1 MLFKYKNVDEIP
13 YDVVSDE
20 LKEKIIYNYDLL
32 TDENLNE
39 LKVGMRVKF
48 ITDRTN
54 IVAKTGIF
62 VEIEDDIMKLTSLRK
77 KRNMYVDIEN
87 STIFFKY
94 NHSNK
99 LRDTLEKLVKTNFK
113 IVKLPKEVQQPEIR
127 FYKI

>member
-32 TDENLNE
+32 TEDNLNE
-39 LKVGMRVKF
+39 LKVGMRVKY

-54 IVAKTGIF
+54 TVTKTGIF
-62 VEIEDDIMKLTSLRK
+62 VEIEDEIMKLTSLRK

-94 NHSNK
+94 NHNNK
-99 LRDTLEKLVKTNFK
+99 LRDALEKLVKTNFK
-113 IVKLPKEVQQPEIR
+113 IVKVSKEIQQPELR

>member
-1 MLFKYKNVDEIP
+1 MLFKYKNVEEIP

-32 TDENLNE
+32 TEENLNE

-48 ITDRTN
+48 VTDRTN
-54 IVAKTGIF
+54 TVAKTGIF
-62 VEIEDDIMKLTSLRK
+62 VEIEDEIMKLTSLKK
-77 KRNMYVDIEN
+77 KRNLYVDIEN

-99 LRDTLEKLVKTNFK
+99 LRDALEKLVKTNFK

>member
-62 VEIEDDIMKLTSLRK
+62 VEIEDEIMKLTSLRK

-99 LRDTLEKLVKTNFK
+99 LRDALEKLVKTNFK
-113 IVKLPKEVQQPEIR
+113 IVKLSKEVQQPEIR

>member
-62 VEIEDDIMKLTSLRK
+62 VEIEDEIMKLTSLRK
-77 KRNMYVDIEN
+77 KEIC
-87 STIFFKY
+87 
-94 NHSNK
+94 
-99 LRDTLEKLVKTNFK
+99 TL
-113 IVKLPKEVQQPEIR
+113 I
-127 FYKI
+127 